1 MIDQSD
7 QIGCYVASRIDSY
20 KTNSRSLPYFFA
32 CWLQLVVI
40 VAVLRVPFLFLS
52 FSSAP
57 IMRSERTHAILA
69 SECRRDRTIIEL
81 DDVDVDDDGDPN

>member
-1 MIDQSD
+1 MIDQSE

-40 VAVLRVPFLFLS
+40 VAVLLVSFLFLS

-57 IMRSERTHAILA
+57 HNEKRADTRNPCKRMPTRQ
-69 SECRRDRTIIEL
+69 
-81 DDVDVDDDGDPN
+81 NNY